1 MLKFEP
7 DASLAFPG
15 HQPFLVVEVAVTQ
28 DAEVAKKKSTR
39 LHQRISW
46 EDCFCSSNHSRGL
59 KLPRDRQGQGGH
71 QSNTGERL
79 ANKDLADQVTNETVN
94 DKQPEGAEQGESTD
108 HNRGEES
115 PSPISTL
122 RDPLSDSSKWS
133 SSVSIPPL
141 LYKYLN
147 TNEVLNPSDTVYVSV
162 FKSVTQKTILTVQ
175 PLIEE
180 VEVHPHTTAASFTI
194 AWTDIVQVAPAN
206 AGPSLNV
213 SLQPLS
219 LLAQTLAEG
228 LNDELRSPSS
238 WTGEYLSSSE
248 EIDHESSGGTV
259 PSSVETV

>member
-15 HQPFLVVEVAVTQ
+15 HQPFLVIEVAVTQ
-28 DAEVAKKKSTR
+28 DAEVAKKKARDYIRGS
-39 LHQRISW
+39 HGKIV
-46 EDCFCSSNHSRGL
+46 FVVVIIVKGL
-59 KLPRDRQGQGGH
+59 KMPRDRQGPQGGH

-79 ANKDLADQVTNETVN
+79 ANKDLADQVTNETLN

-115 PSPISTL
+115 PSPISNL

-147 TNEVLNPSDTVYVSV
+147 TNEVLNPNDTVYISV
-162 FKSVTQKTILTVQ
+162 FKSVTRKTVLTVQ

-180 VEVHPHTTAASFTI
+180 VEVYPHTTAASFTI
-194 AWTDIVQVAPAN
+194 VWTDIVQVAPAN

-248 EIDHESSGGTV
+248 
-259 PSSVETV
+259 